1 MIRSELITK
10 LITDYPNLDPAN
22 VEQIVDLFFGEIV
35 STLASGGR
43 VEIRGFGVFETR
55 KRRAR
60 VGRNPKTGDSVPVAA
75 KRMPFFKAGKF
86 LRMRIDAK

>member
-10 LITDYPNLDPAN
+10 LITDYPNLEPAH
-22 VEQIVDLFFGEIV
+22 VEQIVDLFFKEIV

-60 VGRNPKTGDSVPVAA
+60 VGRNPKTGVSVPVAA